1 MLYPAHLRD
10 TLLLI
15 AESGQYRPLLSAE
28 IIAELKRNLVDQV
41 ITATQFEYLASQL
54 NEAFGD
60 AQVADY
66 ESLMFNLDCDTKDR
80 HVLAAAIRGGASALI
95 TFNISDFPETS
106 TNKFDIAVYSPDEFL
121 MSLLGQHPEDIF
133 AIVNGQGLRN
143 LVAPRTLSEITA
155 ALAQAGVPK
164 FADAI
169 LRFGR
174 VRE

>member
-10 TLLLI
+10 SLLLI
-15 AESGQYRPLLSAE
+15 AESGFFRPLWSAE
-28 IIAELKRNLVDQV
+28 IISELKRNLVDQV
-41 ITATQFEYLASQL
+41 VTATQFEHLATRL

-60 AQVADY
+60 AQIADY
-66 ESLMFNLDCDTKDR
+66 ESLMFDLDCDAKDR

-121 MSLLGQHPEDIF
+121 MSLFGQHPEDIF
-133 AIVNGQGLRN
+133 AIVNSQGQRN
-143 LVAPRTLSEITA
+143 LVAPKTLSEITA
-155 ALAQAGVPK
+155 ALAQAGASK
-164 FADAI
+164 FANAI

-174 VRE
+174 VHE